1 MLKNVVRGVMS
12 HIRDVYVV
20 HCIDK
25 RVFISIPLTHEKGMM
40 FQSARI
46 ENGELIIQGKMP
58 IKSQSVNNQDLK
70 EFIETSEKS

>member
-58 IKSQSVNNQDLK
+58 SMPLNGKPVESDALV
-70 EFIETSEKS
+70 